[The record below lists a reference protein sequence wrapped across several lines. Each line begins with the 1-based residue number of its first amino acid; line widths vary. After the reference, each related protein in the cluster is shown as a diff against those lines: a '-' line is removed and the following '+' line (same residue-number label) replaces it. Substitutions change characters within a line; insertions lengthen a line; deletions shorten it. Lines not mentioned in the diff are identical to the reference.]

1 MERVSQSKS
10 SDSKAPPAKPLFQV
24 REGNHEL
31 ASDESAALRTAYPQP
46 DYAAII
52 GNGFNIQRA
61 RANSRFA
68 DPATAAAP
76 SHPRTP
82 PSIQPQIEQE
92 NESQTTPDAG
102 MAWQAPARSLTPQ
115 ARLQTD
121 EPSVP
126 TTVRRSPLDL
136 TQRAFLWNRSDI
148 KEHSP
153 SPTVQAKSAIEQPDN
168 LEQQRLSHVARAVMN
183 QSPAHPKVQPEVE
196 DETEEIQPKPLVEA
210 LPPLVQRQVISVD
223 EEPLQAKCES
233 CESEEAIQRSPDS
246 AGKSAKAPT
255 NLLDILI
262 RNSQNA
268 RKAEAAPIQPKLT
281 IGQPGD
287 RYEQEADQVAATV
300 MAMPEP
306 THSSIQRQELAEAQE
321 SEEEP
326 EEIQT
331 KPLVDS
337 ITPLVQRQ
345 PEEDSEEIQ
354 TKASEEEPEI
364 QTKPVVDS
372 APLIQ
377 RQSEDESE
385 EVQTKSEQAPS
396 TTSNLETQLTNSKG
410 GGSPLGDD
418 VRSFMESRFNTDFS
432 HVRVHTDSP
441 AVQMNRELRAQAF
454 THGSNI
460 YFGAGKSPGQN
471 ELTAHELTHVVQQT
485 GARKPNKE
493 LQLRLKSRTEVDNT
507 IQNSK
512 PGQRTV
518 TSVPKKISLIKDAG
532 KDTSAKQ
539 EKAKSQLEP
548 ASQLQSNKEAVKA
561 NHSPALSQPAVDTKV
576 KGETQ
581 EKPQPASEQA
591 KTKVGTPDISHGQ
604 NAAPAS
610 SPNLAPTAKTQSATG
625 TAKAAMDS
633 GAIASMDGAASMPQ
647 AETASVGAI
656 GDVGGSAVEA
666 EAPATEDDRE
676 LEAAASETEGVELEA
691 GDRADAA
698 ASLTEITDGGAAP
711 AEAGGGGGG
720 GAAIADKPAPPV
732 PDVSGADPAQAL
744 STLSQL
750 PPAQFQAGLGG
761 VTAAVGSTVGK
772 ERAELAANP
781 PQMERPTGSPVTKEG
796 TGDRAIPT
804 SKTPKQ
810 VEKAP
815 QGQAQPTPQPKPLPP
830 LPPPPT
836 QAVPQPPS
844 DPQAIKASLD
854 RLPTQD
860 PSLNITAGEPPPLN
874 LQGDANPQQAQEQ
887 QAKLEKSLSDN
898 HAQGQQD
905 LAQPMGE
912 DEIYPHV
919 PKETLKA
926 EGVGAGGGGAAGAT
940 GGGAGG
946 AAKGAEGDDAV
957 SIIAQQEHGQEIQ
970 AAVSQA
976 QSQMAA
982 KRQEHTVQV
991 AQEKDKSNKEITKL
1005 QSENEAQQAQERSK
1019 AQAEVG
1025 KQKEA
1030 WNKEQTD
1037 LVNKSRKDSDAAVA
1051 KGLKDVE
1058 QEQTQAETKAQQH
1071 IEKGNQ
1077 DAETARK
1084 QGEEQATAEKQKGN
1098 QESGGIFGWL
1108 ADRAKAFF
1116 DGIKQAI
1123 QKAFEIARAA
1133 VKAAI
1138 ETAKKLATEVIE
1150 AARKAIVSIIKFVG
1164 DALIA
1169 IGDVLLAAFPE
1180 MRDRFRNAIKSAVKA
1195 AETAVNALA
1204 DKLKQGVVAALNLL
1218 GRGLDAAL
1226 GLLEKGMLAAVD
1238 VAKAAVQGAIS
1249 AAKAAV
1255 EALGAFAVLAKDI
1268 AANPGQWLSNLGAGV
1283 MDGIRNHLWVAFQTA
1298 VKEWFNQKV
1307 EELLGLG
1314 TTVWNLL
1321 KKGGMGMAQIGQMA
1335 WEGIKSAIPP
1345 ALIQILIEKL
1355 VAMIVPAA
1363 GAVLA
1368 VIEGLQA
1375 AWGTVSRILQAME
1388 RFMAFLKVVKSGQ
1401 SGPPF
1406 GALLAAA
1413 GVILIDF
1420 VANWLLKRVRGAASK
1435 VAGKIKAIAQ
1445 KIGNKLKKAMK
1456 KLGKK
1461 LRSNLKKV
1469 RNKFDKLK
1477 DRFWG
1482 GNKKK
1487 GKKETKEDK
1496 EQKKREKWQK
1506 SFQVARQRLLQ
1517 KLRKGLNRVALFAEI
1532 TWLKLRYRFKEI
1544 NVKQSGE
1551 NFSISAT
1558 FNPTEELV
1566 SGKKVTFEYD
1576 ANGMIQGSRNQRRG
1590 VLDKLGLLH
1599 TDKGH
1604 SPSIPDQTLAN
1615 AARQQSGSGKW
1626 VSDMYMISAAKLARQ
1641 MYPEPR
1647 VGEAYFIPIPPGWA
1661 KGYRNVGAGEGIAQE
1676 LFVLEPG
1683 SEAATSPKQ
1692 QGGVIEVNITRA
1704 RVFFNANGTVRSV
1717 HPYAEE

>member
-24 REGNHEL
+24 REVSHEL
-31 ASDESAALRTAYPQP
+31 APDESMSTPRAAYPQP
-46 DYAAII
+46 DYAAITR
-52 GNGFNIQRA
+52 NGLNIRRA
-61 RANSRFA
+61 KANSGFA

-76 SHPRTP
+76 SHRRTA

-168 LEQQRLSHVARAVMN
+168 PEPQRLSHIARAVMN

-210 LPPLVQRQVISVD
+210 LPPLVQRQAVSED

-233 CESEEAIQRSPDS
+233 CAAEESIQRSSDG
-246 AGKSAKAPT
+246 AGTSAKAPT

-268 RKAEAAPIQPKLT
+268 RKAEATPLQPKLT

-306 THSSIQRQELAEAQE
+306 THSPIQRQELAEAQE

-354 TKASEEEPEI
+354 TKESEEEPEEI
-364 QTKPVVDS
+364 QAKPVVDS
-372 APLIQ
+372 APPIQ

-385 EVQTKSEQAPS
+385 EVQAKSEQAPS
-396 TTSNLETQLTNSKG
+396 TTSNLETQLANSKG

-418 VRSFMESRFNTDFS
+418 VRSFMESRFNSDFS
-432 HVRVHTDSP
+432 HVRVHTDSS
-441 AVQMNRELRAQAF
+441 AVQMNKDLRAQAF

-860 PSLNITAGEPPPLN
+860 PSLNITAREPPPLN

-1005 QSENEAQQAQERSK
+1005 QSDNEAQQAQERSK

-1084 QGEEQATAEKQKGN
+1084 QGEEQAAAEKQKGN

-1249 AAKAAV
+1249 AAKVAV

-1401 SGPPF
+1401 SVPPF

-1435 VAGKIKAIAQ
+1435 VAGKIREIAK
-1445 KIGNKLKKAMK
+1445 KIG
-1456 KLGKK
+1456 
-1461 LRSNLKKV
+1461 
-1469 RNKFDKLK
+1469 DKLK
-1477 DRFWG
+1477 GAFARL
-1482 GNKKK
+1482 KK
-1487 GKKETKEDK
+1487 GAGKLKDKFFGKKGDKSSKGKDTKPKQDK
-1496 EQKKREKWQK
+1496 EKDDLDKKQKKVDRAVNLAVVAVNALSGKRIGKIALGPVLAGIKQ
-1506 SFQVARQRLLQ
+1506 SFG
-1517 KLRKGLNRVALFAEI
+1517 LRILEPVKQGENWAVHG
-1532 TWLKLRYRFKEI
+1532 EI
-1544 NVKQSGE
+1544 N
-1551 NFSISAT
+1551 
-1558 FNPTEELV
+1558 PTSTRV
-1566 SGKKVTFEYD
+1566 SDKKVAD
-1576 ANGMIQGSRNQRRG
+1576 AENAEEAKHQSTESNSSVGRGRRG
-1590 VLDKLGLLH
+1590 GFRQAKQKAGIPNSVQPTAVRREEIRDHTNPNGSPIYGRVYEFRKPDGSIVEIREHSLGH
-1599 TDKGH
+1599 PQYDKGPH
-1604 SPSIPDQTLAN
+1604 FNTELRPPGGGP
-1615 AARQQSGSGKW
+1615 RQPL
-1626 VSDMYMISAAKLARQ
+1626 I
-1641 MYPEPR
+1641 
-1647 VGEAYFIPIPPGWA
+1647 GEADDHSF
-1661 KGYRNVGAGEGIAQE
+1661 
-1676 LFVLEPG
+1676 FD
-1683 SEAATSPKQ
+1683 
-1692 QGGVIEVNITRA
+1692 TRK
-1704 RVFFNANGTVRSV
+1704 RRKS
-1717 HPYAEE
+1717 